1 MYTLGQPKI
10 NESEDINCSVL
21 NEYKQIYLE
30 SVKTI
35 PSWRKMSQME
45 LVEKYLEGGPYSE
58 SYLAAEIL
66 KFWHI
71 IDRTLY
77 KDKGLYDEYE
87 VYTWYISAILYAIKN
102 KPWEN
107 PKSSLYQDKKA
118 IEKILNVFVKCQR
131 VNWFQAS
138 NRQKRKLNHA
148 TLSIEELQEMY
159 NDGFVSGNLIA
170 ETEFPF
176 FKDLVFKFY
185 NEKQYLMC
193 FIIDIIVNDISIEKL
208 ENNNIV
214 RLIIES
220 IKSLPSNYVNSFCST
235 YNTNSEVI
243 TEALNV
249 VNNMSPKKL
258 QESIEIKLINLKALL
273 KRENS

>member
-1 MYTLGQPKI
+1 M
-10 NESEDINCSVL
+10 L

-30 SVKTI
+30 SVKVI

-45 LVEKYLEGGPYSE
+45 LVEKYLEGGPYAE

-107 PKSSLYQDKKA
+107 PKSSLYQDKKS

-170 ETEFPF
+170 QTEFPF

-193 FIIDIIVNDISIEKL
+193 FIIDIIVNDISIKKL

-235 YNTNSEVI
+235 YNANIEVI

-249 VNNMSPKKL
+249 VNNMSLKKL